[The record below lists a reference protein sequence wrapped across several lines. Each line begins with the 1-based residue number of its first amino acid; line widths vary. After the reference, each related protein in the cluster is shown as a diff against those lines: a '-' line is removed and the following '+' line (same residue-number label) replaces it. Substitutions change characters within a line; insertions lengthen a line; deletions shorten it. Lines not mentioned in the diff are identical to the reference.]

1 MLIVENVDENFIEA
15 IKENGATAT
24 QRGKSAFDSTSGE
37 ERLKT
42 LFSVSS
48 LDAFGGFSRSQISA
62 LGALA
67 EYLDATQKV
76 SCQYSDHHE
85 LS

>member
-1 MLIVENVDENFIEA
+1 MDENVVEA

-48 LDAFGGFSRSQISA
+48 LDAFGGLADHKYPRS
-62 LGALA
+62 
-67 EYLDATQKV
+67 V
-76 SCQYSDHHE
+76 H
-85 LS
+85 